1 LGSVAHGKNKL
12 NTDEEDTG
20 VPEDE
25 EDVFG
30 NVVAKGVE
38 FWISETSSNEV
49 EGEVEVGLFGN

>member
-49 EGEVEVGLFGN
+49 EVGLFGN